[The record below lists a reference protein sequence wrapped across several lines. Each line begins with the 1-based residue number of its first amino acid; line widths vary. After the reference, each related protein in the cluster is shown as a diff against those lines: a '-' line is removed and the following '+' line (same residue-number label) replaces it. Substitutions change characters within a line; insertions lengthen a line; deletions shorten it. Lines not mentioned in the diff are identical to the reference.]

1 MRKKLIIDGHNL
13 LFRAHW
19 AFKKNIT
26 DYSNDNQ
33 YIIYVFLNILK
44 SYVRLFEPS
53 EIIIC
58 WDTKQEGESNS
69 RKEIISEYKAQRP
82 NHDNVFEYLPQINEI
97 LKTLGVKQIYPK
109 SYEADD
115 IMYWLCAKRYP
126 NECILV
132 TTDSDL
138 YQIIIPELSNNIF
151 YNPKC
156 KTQINSVFLK
166 QKYSV
171 NDGREYIIK
180 KALRGDIADNIS
192 GIKGIRQ
199 TRIDNIIECLGTDFD
214 FDALKKS
221 KILNDNELEI
231 FERNLKVMKLDEVL
245 NHEDEIS
252 FYESELN
259 QEPKAD
265 KNQFKELIKKAELW
279 IIYRKLSE
287 WFYAFQPKDE
297 SNPSYLNIY
306 SNVFY

>member
-26 DYSNDNQ
+26 DYGNDEQ

-58 WDTKQEGESNS
+58 WDTKPEGEINS

-82 NHDNVFEYLPQINEI
+82 NHENVFVYLNDITDI
-97 LKTLGVKQIYPK
+97 LTSLGIKQIHPK
-109 SYEADD
+109 KYEADD
-115 IMYWLCAKRYP
+115 ILYWLCAKKYP
-126 NECILV
+126 NQCILV

-138 YQIIIPELSNNIF
+138 YQIIVPELSNNIF
-151 YNPKC
+151 YNPKR
-156 KTQINSVFLK
+156 KAQVNSVFLK
-166 QKYSV
+166 QKYNV

-180 KALRGDIADNIS
+180 KALRGDVADNIS

-199 TRIDNIIECLGTDFD
+199 TRIDNIIECLGPDFD
-214 FDALKKS
+214 FDSLIKS
-221 KILNDNELEI
+221 KIMTDAELEI

-252 FYESELN
+252 FYEEALSKEV
-259 QEPKAD
+259 KGD
-265 KNQFKELIKKAELW
+265 KNLFKELIKKAELW

-287 WFYAFQPKDE
+287 WYYAFQPKDD
-297 SNPSYLNIY
+297 SIPSYLDIY
-306 SNVFY
+306 SNVFS

>member
-1 MRKKLIIDGHNL
+1 MIIG
-13 LFRAHW
+13 
-19 AFKKNIT
+19 
-26 DYSNDNQ
+26 NDEQ

-58 WDTKQEGESNS
+58 WDTKPEGEVNS

-82 NHDNVFEYLPQINEI
+82 NHENVFVYLNEI
-97 LKTLGVKQIYPK
+97 NDILSSLGVKQIYPK
-109 SYEADD
+109 KYEADD
-115 IMYWLCAKRYP
+115 ILYWLCAKKYP
-126 NECILV
+126 NQCILV

-138 YQIIIPELSNNIF
+138 YQLIVPELSNNIF
-151 YNPKC
+151 YNPKR

-166 QKYSV
+166 QKYNV
-171 NDGREYIIK
+171 NDGHEYIIK

-199 TRIDNIIECLGTDFD
+199 SRIENIIECLGTDFD

-221 KILNDNELEI
+221 KIMTDSELEI

-245 NHEDEIS
+245 KHEDEIS
-252 FYESELN
+252 FYEEELAKEVN
-259 QEPKAD
+259 AD
-265 KNQFKELIKKAELW
+265 KSLFKEHIKKAELW

-287 WFYAFQPKDE
+287 WYYAFQPKDE
-297 SNPSYLNIY
+297 KYPSYLDIY
-306 SNVFY
+306 SNAFT